1 MPQSWQIPRFVVRHH
16 AQRSSFITF
25 KACDFGDT
33 PIPPLANP
41 TADYSKSSPNGV
53 VFFNPEYGIRLG
65 DPKELEGVYARIGQF
80 LHEKCAGM
88 TGGLITGNPDLARM
102 VDLYYATRI
111 PFFNGP
117 IDCRLF
123 VYPGCETKG
132 KL

>member
-1 MPQSWQIPRFVVRHH
+1 M
-16 AQRSSFITF
+16 
-25 KACDFGDT
+25 
-33 PIPPLANP
+33 
-41 TADYSKSSPNGV
+41 

-88 TGGLITGNPDLARM
+88 TGGLITGNPDLARL

-132 KL
+132 QL